1 MTCREKLIAM
11 YPGIEHYIEN
21 FCPDDFEI
29 ASPYSNC
36 SDLEIET
43 RPEICKACWDREIPE
58 DGAEPDKQHI
68 LDSGDRT
75 EFESGAVRDMRVGKG
90 RCDLMPLDVVS
101 ELFENRTKARDAFL
115 SHIYDFQTSGAYT
128 HLMEA
133 LVQFAV
139 FDANFEGKDPY
150 KQIITMLL
158 ETAVHFE
165 EGAAKYGPNNWQKG
179 IPVHCYIDSAVR
191 HYLKF
196 RRGDQDE
203 PHHRAVCW
211 NLICA
216 IWTCN
221 HMPELNTYARGGRS

>member
-1 MTCREKLIAM
+1 MTCREKLKK
-11 YPGIEHYIEN
+11 EHPEDIDRRLGCGCRG
-21 FCPDDFEI
+21 CPDDHNYLPLPLYCGRDED
-29 ASPYSNC
+29 A
-36 SDLEIET
+36 
-43 RPEICKACWDREIPE
+43 CKKCWDREIPE
-58 DGAEPDKQHI
+58 DGAEPDKPHI

-101 ELFENRTKARDAFL
+101 ELFENRTKARDEFL

-139 FDANFEGKDPY
+139 FDAGFEGKDPY

-196 RRGDQDE
+196 RRGDEDE

-221 HMPELNTYARGGRS
+221 HMPELNTYGRGDRS

>member
-1 MTCREKLIAM
+1 MTYQEESTTM
-11 YPGIEHYIEN
+11 HPGI
-21 FCPDDFEI
+21 D
-29 ASPYSNC
+29 SPS
-36 SDLEIET
+36 
-43 RPEICKACWDREIPE
+43 
-58 DGAEPDKQHI
+58 HI
-68 LDSGDRT
+68 VDSGDRT

-128 HLMEA
+128 HLTEA

-158 ETAVHFE
+158 ETSVHFE

-191 HYLKF
+191 HYLKS

-221 HMPELNTYARGGRS
+221 HMPELNTYARGDRS